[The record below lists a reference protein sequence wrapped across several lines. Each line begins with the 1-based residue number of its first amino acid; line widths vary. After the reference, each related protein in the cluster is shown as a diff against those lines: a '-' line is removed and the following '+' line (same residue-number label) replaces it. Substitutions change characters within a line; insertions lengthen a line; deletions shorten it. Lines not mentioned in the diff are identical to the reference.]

1 MAMTSEKII
10 LDAASRPPKRLR
22 EFWPFLLPLAFIVI
36 LLAAHA
42 ILFWVTRSYG
52 ESGLFIQR
60 DGRYVEAF
68 DRIREFILCMSG
80 ATIFCFVILCVLGH
94 SLWLHK
100 KVIHELWKK
109 TQSSP

>member
-10 LDAASRPPKRLR
+10 LDAASRPPNRLR
-22 EFWPFLLPLAFIVI
+22 EFWPFLLPLGCIVI

-42 ILFWVTRSYG
+42 ILFWVSTSYG

-60 DGRYVEAF
+60 DGRYVEVF
-68 DRIREFILCMSG
+68 DHIREFILGMSFL
-80 ATIFCFVILCVLGH
+80 TIFCFVLMCVLGH
-94 SLWLHK
+94 SLWQHK

-109 TQSSP
+109 TQNSA

>member
-1 MAMTSEKII
+1 MAMTSEKMI
-10 LDAASRPPKRLR
+10 LEAANRPPKRLR
-22 EFWPFLLPLAFIVI
+22 EFWPFLLPLAFIV
-36 LLAAHA
+36 LLVLTHA
-42 ILFWVTRSYG
+42 LLFYVSRNYG

-68 DRIREFILCMSG
+68 DHIRELILCMSG
-80 ATIFCFVILCVLGH
+80 ATIFCFVLMCVLGH

-109 TQSSP
+109 TQNSA